1 MKQILLPIIL
11 TLSQTL
17 SFGQIPV
24 NIDSIYNF
32 ITRNSIHS
40 KDANWQ
46 TIDEGFQKRL
56 KLAKTDIDSIQ
67 SFVYVFA
74 QLKDF
79 HSSINYNGRQFSNYP
94 EFDDTTLNYL
104 MPLVNLSNQR
114 TNIFSAQILEDD
126 YIHLQVPG
134 VQAWGNDMSVYA
146 QRLSDTLCKYV
157 NNKTKG
163 IVLDLRLNGGGQFSS
178 MAAGLAPLLGDK
190 TIAGGVDSDLKRTMS
205 FELRSGNIFL
215 NGNQMTTI
223 KHKTK
228 YKLTQ
233 LPVAILIGP
242 NTRSSGSILAIS
254 FKGRPKTI
262 FLGDN
267 TANGYTTSN
276 DYFTYG
282 NNLYLNLSTAN
293 SIDRNNKVYKDVV
306 EPDIIVKGEDNFSSV
321 KNDNKVKV
329 ALKWLKNNSR

>member
-1 MKQILLPIIL
+1 MKQILLLITL
-11 TLSQTL
+11 TFSQTL
-17 SFGQIPV
+17 SFGQIPA

-32 ITRNSIHS
+32 IKQNSIHS

-46 TIDEGFQKRL
+46 TIDEGFKKKL
-56 KLAKTDIDSIQ
+56 KSAKTDIDSIQ
-67 SFVYVFA
+67 PFVYVFT

-94 EFDDTTLNYL
+94 EFDDSTLNYL

-114 TNIFSAQILEDD
+114 TNIFSGEILENN
-126 YIHLQVPG
+126 YIYLQVPG
-134 VQAWGNDMSVYA
+134 VMAWGNDISVYA

-157 NNKTKG
+157 TSKTKG

-190 TIAGGVDSDLKRTMS
+190 IIAGGVDSELKRTMS
-205 FELRSGNIFL
+205 FELRKGNIFL
-215 NGNQMTTI
+215 NANPMTTI
-223 KHKTK
+223 KHKSK

-262 FLGDN
+262 FIGDN

-282 NNLYLNLSTAN
+282 NNLILNLSTAN
-293 SIDRNNKVYKDVV
+293 SVDRNSKVYKDIVK
-306 EPDIIVKGEDNFSSV
+306 PDIIIKGEDNFNSIE
-321 KNDNKVKV
+321 NDIKVKAAV
-329 ALKWLKNNSR
+329 KWLKNNSR

>member
-1 MKQILLPIIL
+1 MKQILLLITL
-11 TLSQTL
+11 TFSQTL
-17 SFGQIPV
+17 SFGQIPA

-32 ITRNSIHS
+32 IKQNSIHS

-46 TIDEGFQKRL
+46 TIDEGFKKKL
-56 KLAKTDIDSIQ
+56 KSAKTDIDSIQ

-94 EFDDTTLNYL
+94 EFDDSTLNYL

-114 TNIFSAQILEDD
+114 TNIFSGEILENN
-126 YIHLQVPG
+126 YIYLQVPG
-134 VQAWGNDMSVYA
+134 VMAWGNDISVYA

-157 NNKTKG
+157 TSKTKG

-190 TIAGGVDSDLKRTMS
+190 IIAGGVDSELKRTMS
-205 FELRSGNIFL
+205 FELRKGNIFL
-215 NGNQMTTI
+215 NANPMTTI
-223 KHKTK
+223 KHKSK

-262 FLGDN
+262 FIGDN

-282 NNLYLNLSTAN
+282 NNLILNLSTAN
-293 SIDRNNKVYKDVV
+293 SVDRNSKVYKDIVK
-306 EPDIIVKGEDNFSSV
+306 PDIIIKGEDNFNSIE
-321 KNDNKVKV
+321 NDIKVKAAV
-329 ALKWLKNNSR
+329 KWLKNNSR